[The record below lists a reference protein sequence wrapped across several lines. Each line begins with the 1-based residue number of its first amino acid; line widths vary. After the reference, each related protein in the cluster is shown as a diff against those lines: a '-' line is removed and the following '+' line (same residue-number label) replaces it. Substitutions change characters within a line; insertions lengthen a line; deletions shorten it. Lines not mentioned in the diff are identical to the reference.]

1 MSINLKA
8 LEEINSY
15 IQNSKAKLLIVT
27 KTRTEDDIKKLIDL
41 GYRNFGENK
50 VQEAQKKFSNINTNA
65 KINLNLIGPLQS
77 NKVKQALSL
86 FDTIQSVD
94 RIKLV
99 DEIAKYK
106 DSKFKTSK
114 FFIQINI
121 GKEPQKSG
129 VMPEDFSKLYDYCKN
144 KNLHISGIMC
154 IPPFDKDPRIF
165 FKKMSSI
172 RDETRSNLI
181 LSMGMSS
188 DYKIAIECD
197 TDEIRI
203 GSIIFS

>member
-1 MSINLKA
+1 MSINLKV
-8 LEEINSY
+8 LKEINSY
-15 IQNSKAKLLIVT
+15 IQDSKIKLLIVT

-50 VQEAQKKFSNINTNA
+50 VQEAQKKFSNINTNTN
-65 KINLNLIGPLQS
+65 INLSLIGPLQS

-154 IPPFDKDPRIF
+154 IPPSTK
-165 FKKMSSI
+165 
-172 RDETRSNLI
+172 TRNI
-181 LSMGMSS
+181 L
-188 DYKIAIECD
+188 
-197 TDEIRI
+197 
-203 GSIIFS
+203 

>member
-15 IQNSKAKLLIVT
+15 IQNSKIKLLIVT

-41 GYRNFGENK
+41 GYRSFGENK

-99 DEIAKYK
+99 DEISKYK

-129 VMPEDFSKLYDYCKN
+129 VMPEDFYKLYDYCKN

-165 FKKMSSI
+165 FKKMSEI

>member
-1 MSINLKA
+1 MSINLKV
-8 LEEINSY
+8 LEEINSH
-15 IQNSKAKLLIVT
+15 IQNSKIKLLIVT

-41 GYRNFGENK
+41 GYRTFGENK
-50 VQEAQKKFSNINTNA
+50 VQEAQKKFSNINSKA

-144 KNLHISGIMC
+144 KNIHISGIMC

-172 RDETRSNLI
+172 RDETRSDLI
-181 LSMGMSS
+181 LSMGMSQ

-197 TDEIRI
+197 TDEVRI

>member
-1 MSINLKA
+1 MILKNSLIWA
-8 LEEINSY
+8 IEVLEKTKFKKHKKNS
-15 IQNSKAKLLIVT
+15 LILT
-27 KTRTEDDIKKLIDL
+27 QTLIL
-41 GYRNFGENK
+41 
-50 VQEAQKKFSNINTNA
+50 I
-65 KINLNLIGPLQS
+65 LIGPLQS
-77 NKVKQALSL
+77 NKVKQALFL

-106 DSKFKTSK
+106 DSKIKTSK

-121 GKEPQKSG
+121 GTEPQKSG
-129 VMPEDFSKLYDYCKN
+129 VMPEDFSKLYEYCKN
-144 KNLHISGIMC
+144 KNVRISGIMC
-154 IPPFDKDPRIF
+154 IPPFDKDPKIF
-165 FKKMSSI
+165 FKKMSLI
-172 RDETRSNLI
+172 RDKTKSNLI

-188 DYKIAIECD
+188 DYKIAIECG